1 VGPRA
6 ARGDGGLTRSPF
18 ARRVPRAQLDT
29 VTLAGDMFKNPGQHD
44 IPAGTS
50 SEATAKYYL
59 GTSTENRD
67 LGVPTGAPVP
77 APAVASPPAAG
88 PTPSARRQLLDF
100 NTPGHPPPI
109 SQLQWQWV
117 GEMLNQ
123 STADW
128 IVVVGNDPIWSAGE
142 HGPTWMLADQL
153 LPMLQAA
160 GVSLYISG
168 RDPVPQHFKPTS
180 KYPDVDFVVIGNGA
194 GGNYTQ
200 ARLLPNAARC
210 PQGTLA
216 WSGSTNA
223 GGFITVAFEALKEA
237 GAVQMSVTFYDETE
251 QVLYRFSKPN
261 PRTGG
266 KADPPASFREH
277 FFGAS
282 SSEALAPSERKKA
295 YSEMALGLLGFLMAL
310 GGVYFYL
317 RLQAQYEA
325 DKAGRSRR
333 LAASGVP
340 VVPPRAN
347 FAAFAV
353 QPTRPRNYGTSG
365 EAGAGT
371 QMHNL

>member
-1 VGPRA
+1 M
-6 ARGDGGLTRSPF
+6 
-18 ARRVPRAQLDT
+18 
-29 VTLAGDMFKNPGQHD
+29 TLAGDLYKNPGQHD

-50 SEATAKYYL
+50 SEATSKYYL
-59 GTSTENRD
+59 GTSTEDKD

-77 APAVASPPAAG
+77 APAVTAAAPPGPAPAG
-88 PTPSARRQLLDF
+88 RRRLRDF
-100 NTPGHPPPI
+100 NTASNPPPI
-109 SQLQWQWV
+109 SQLQWQWL
-117 GEMLNQ
+117 GTMLNE

-142 HGPTWMLADQL
+142 HGPTWALTDQL

-160 GVSLYISG
+160 GVALYISG

-180 KYPDVDFVVIGNGA
+180 KYPAVDMVVIGNGA

-200 ARLLPNAARC
+200 ARTLPNAARC

-216 WSGSTNA
+216 WSGSTDA
-223 GGFITVAFEALKEA
+223 GGFITVAFESLKEA

-251 QVLYRFSKPN
+251 AVLYRFSKPN

-266 KADPPASFREH
+266 RNDPPATFREH
-277 FFGAS
+277 VFGAS
-282 SSEALAPSERKKA
+282 SEGALPASEKRTA

-310 GGVYFYL
+310 GGVYSYL

-325 DKAGRSRR
+325 DKAGRGRR
-333 LAASGVP
+333 MAASGAP
-340 VVPPRAN
+340 IVPPRAN

-353 QPTRPRNYGTSG
+353 QPVRVRSYGTSG
-365 EAGAGT
+365 EAGAGVPMN
-371 QMHNL
+371 QL